1 MNCLCFGGFMTY
13 GNCPQSVVPRQA
25 TSTSPEILFEMK
37 IGFHPRP
44 TKLGTLWL
52 WSRTLINE
60 PSK

>member
-1 MNCLCFGGFMTY
+1 MTY

-52 WSRTLINE
+52 WSSTLINE